1 MIYLSGEGESG
12 ALNVKGNFHRA
23 PHRGA
28 GVMFGPSAR
37 SLPTRAIAHRR
48 RDPISSSSIAGPLSE
63 RVLATECG
71 VPDYPIR
78 CAYGLR
84 KAGATIAAENE
95 TTDRQS
101 MLDVLIGTR
110 IRRCPPE
117 RFGDLSSGQGG
128 AWRQWRDC
136 GDQPTTM
143 A

>member
-1 MIYLSGEGESG
+1 MG

-37 SLPTRAIAHRR
+37 SHRR

-63 RVLATECG
+63 RVLAT
-71 VPDYPIR
+71 VSAVYPIR
-78 CAYGLR
+78 CACGLR

-110 IRRCPPE
+110 IRRCL
-117 RFGDLSSGQGG
+117 RGLATCQAVKAGHGG
-128 AWRQWRDC
+128 SNPAT
-136 GDQPTTM
+136 PTTFSLNRSPAGNNM
-143 A
+143 GNDSPAA

>member
-1 MIYLSGEGESG
+1 MLGARIALWRSRQKYDKAFLSMIYLSGEGESG

-101 MLDVLIGTR
+101 MLDVLI
-110 IRRCPPE
+110 
-117 RFGDLSSGQGG
+117 
-128 AWRQWRDC
+128 
-136 GDQPTTM
+136 
-143 A
+143 